1 MINIQDILKI
11 EPTLTFNGLD
21 NNPNSIQLDDPRFI
35 TDHLRQIEVA
45 IDWLSKIK
53 RRKSRV
59 KYRCSY
65 GLKHRIEAEGKTYI
79 SNGALIAACVAIDYP
94 YKKYPDSYN
103 IAIPIPIEVCEEESD
118 SQAVIRYFG
127 EYYLRDLFDSGL
139 SSYKIARQLSLDIN
153 ERVSPHVVKY
163 IRKKYFSN

>member
-11 EPTLTFNGLD
+11 EPTLTTNGL
-21 NNPNSIQLDDPRFI
+21 NSTPAMTKLDDPMF
-35 TDHLRQIEVA
+35 TQEHERQIQVA

-53 RRKSRV
+53 RRKSKV
-59 KYRCSY
+59 KYKCSY

-79 SNGALIAACVAIDYP
+79 SNGSLIAACIAINYP
-94 YKKYPDSYN
+94 FKKYPDSYS
-103 IAIPIPIEVCEEESD
+103 IAIPIPIEICEEESE

-139 SSYKIARQLSLDIN
+139 SSYKIAKQLSLEVG

-163 IRKKYFSN
+163 LKKKLLS